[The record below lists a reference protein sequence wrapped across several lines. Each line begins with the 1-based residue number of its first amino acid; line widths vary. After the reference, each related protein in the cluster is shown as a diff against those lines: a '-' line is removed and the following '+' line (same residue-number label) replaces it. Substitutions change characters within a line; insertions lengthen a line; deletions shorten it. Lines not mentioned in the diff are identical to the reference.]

1 MWTGQTSQI
10 QTYIQRYSVYG
21 HLMCMYNVFVWISE
35 ELSIDGIACIE
46 FFNKFRYINEIMTII
61 QMRVSCIKPL
71 SPKLNFKPL
80 KAF

>member
-10 QTYIQRYSVYG
+10 QTYIQRSSVKG

-46 FFNKFRYINEIMTII
+46 FFNKFRYINEIITII
-61 QMRVSCIKPL
+61 QMSFIHQTFIWLGYKKCP
-71 SPKLNFKPL
+71 
-80 KAF
+80 